1 MKCPDPHLIEQFVA
15 SDPITPGNERV
26 RQHIEKC
33 ERCRAHATEAAA
45 DIHLAHRLR
54 RLPELR
60 PAGTDESQ
68 HPEAIG
74 GYRILREIGRGGMA
88 VVYLAE
94 QDNPRRRVALKVIEP
109 GYASTSVLRRFEYE
123 VQILGRLQHPGI
135 ARIYAA
141 GISDAA
147 GRRQPFFAMELVAGV
162 PLAELVERGGLGIE
176 ERVNLLIKICEA
188 LQYAH
193 KKGII
198 HRDIKPAN
206 IYVDA
211 VLEPK
216 ILDFGVARCT
226 DADVRATTL
235 HTRAGQLIGT
245 VPYMSPE
252 QAGGAAAE
260 LDTRSDVYSL
270 GVVAYELLTSKLPYD
285 AADSSLPEAVRIIS
299 HDEPVPPGSVD
310 RRLRGD
316 LETILLKVLQK
327 HPDRR
332 YQTAAD
338 FGADLSRYLRR
349 EPIAARRPTA
359 LYQIQTRI
367 RKHPVLYT
375 ATFIVA
381 LAAFVLIGA
390 SWRQNARL
398 AEERRVRLEAFQS
411 STRAYQLYEAAANA
425 KRRNEREHAI
435 ELLDRAVATDPDFAL
450 GYIHRAQLRLPPRY
464 HLRKPESAPAINEAV
479 DDFVA
484 AHLAA
489 GGDLVRD
496 PATGRILTWR
506 ELDGWPEDREG
517 FLKGLPGIRRIRSGR
532 YERIGDH
539 GEAERVG
546 GPGIPRALL
555 EAGYALLSAGKPQQS
570 LPYFERAAA
579 AGVDDV
585 YARIAKAGF
594 YAVSYRREEALE
606 TLDELIEDPV
616 GRNSEKVWSFLGF
629 VRARQAVAPGE
640 SSNPMSDSRDVAGAF
655 REAIRINPDDPTYHV
670 NLGVALR
677 DLGGNDEALA
687 AYRRAVEIAPD
698 LTGAWTNIGVM
709 LIERGRYRDAVDVYT
724 RARDLAPRD
733 MHTHAALA
741 RLHIWLG
748 DCDQAVVAAQ
758 ELVNLQPDSTAP
770 LGFLF
775 SVHQECGN
783 LQDAVDVARQMT
795 RQDPDD
801 AYGWMYLGH
810 ALVALG
816 RTEEAKA
823 VFQRCLQWP
832 DAHLPGWL
840 GLATVA
846 RDTGHF
852 IAAGQWLDR
861 AAAEYPGDPDVHV
874 ERAKWFFDQNKSVE
888 ARTVLRGAL
897 DLQLSDPQLWASLGQ
912 QLLDLGQPDL
922 ALLAFER
929 GRTAF
934 DHDRTNPIEQT
945 SLLLLCEDESLR
957 DPGRALEIIE
967 PLVAQMS
974 NYANT
979 VELYALALL
988 RNGRH
993 DEALVS
999 IDRALSLRGDNPKV
1013 LLWKSIAR
1021 ARSGNLD
1028 LAHVAYYRARHMMTQ
1043 DPDSTEDVTEFLD
1056 EAQSLLK
1063 GQTQTARVE

>member
-15 SDPITPGNERV
+15 SDPIKAGNERV
-26 RQHIEKC
+26 RQHIQRC

-45 DIHLAHRLR
+45 DIHLAERLR
-54 RLPELR
+54 CLPESDL
-60 PAGTDESQ
+60 ADTDDSP

-74 GYRILREIGRGGMA
+74 GYRILGEIGRGGMA

-94 QDNPRRRVALKVIEP
+94 QDNPRRRVALKVIDP
-109 GYASTSVLRRFEYE
+109 GYASTSALRRFEYE

-162 PLAELVERGGLGIE
+162 PLTELVERGDLGIE
-176 ERVNLLIKICEA
+176 ERVKLLVKLCEA

-211 VLEPK
+211 AREPK

-235 HTRAGQLIGT
+235 HTRTGQLIGT

-270 GVVAYELLTSKLPYD
+270 AVVAYELLTSKLPYD
-285 AADSSLPEAVRIIS
+285 AADSSLAEAVRIIS
-299 HDEPVPPGSVD
+299 HEEPVPPGSVD

-316 LETILLKVLQK
+316 LETILLKALQK

-338 FGADLSRYLRR
+338 FGADLSRFLRR

-375 ATFIVA
+375 TMFIVA
-381 LAAFVLIGA
+381 LAACVLIGV

-411 STRAYQLYEAAANA
+411 STHAYQLYEAAANA
-425 KRRNEREHAI
+425 KRRNDRDRAV

-450 GYIHRAQLRLPPRY
+450 GFIQRAQLRLPPRY
-464 HLRKPESAPAINEAV
+464 QLRKPESAPAIKAAV
-479 DDFVA
+479 EDFVA

-496 PATGRILTWR
+496 PATGRILTWE
-506 ELDGWPEDREG
+506 ELDGWPADRDE
-517 FLKGLPGIRRIRSGR
+517 FLKGLSGIRRIRSGR
-532 YERIGDH
+532 YERIGDD
-539 GEAERVG
+539 GDAERVG
-546 GPGIPRALL
+546 GPGLPRALL
-555 EAGYALLSAGKPQQS
+555 EAGYTLLSAGRPQES

-594 YAVSYRREEALE
+594 YAVSYRREEAIE
-606 TLDELIEDPV
+606 TLGGLTEDPV

-640 SSNPMSDSRDVAGAF
+640 SSNPMSDPREAARAF
-655 REAIRINPDDPTYHV
+655 REAIRINPDDPRYHV

-677 DLGGNDEALA
+677 DFGGNDEALA

-698 LTGAWTNIGVM
+698 LAGAWTNIGVM
-709 LIERGRYRDAVDVYT
+709 LKERGRYREAIDVYR

-733 MHTHAALA
+733 MQTYAALA
-741 RLHIWLG
+741 SLHLRVG
-748 DCDQAVVAAQ
+748 ECDRAVAAAR
-758 ELVNLQPDSTAP
+758 ELVALQPDQMGA
-770 LGFLF
+770 LEFLF
-775 SVHQECGN
+775 TVHQECGN
-783 LQDAVDVARQMT
+783 DSAAVEVARDMT
-795 RQDPDD
+795 RQNPDD
-801 AYGWMYLGH
+801 PIGWMYLGH

-816 RTEEAKA
+816 QTREAEA
-823 VFQRCLQWP
+823 SFQRCLQWP
-832 DAHLPGWL
+832 KARLLGWL
-840 GLATVA
+840 GLAAVA
-846 RDTGHF
+846 RDGGRF
-852 IAAGQWLDR
+852 AVADQWLDQ
-861 AAAEYPGDPDVHV
+861 AAAAYPDDPDVHV
-874 ERAKWFFDQNKSVE
+874 ERAKWFLAQDKPVE
-888 ARTVLRGAL
+888 ARTVLREAL
-897 DLQLSDPQLWASLGQ
+897 DLQLSAPQLWATLGQ

-922 ALLAFER
+922 ALQAFER

-934 DHDRTNPIEQT
+934 DYDRTNPIEQT

-957 DPGRALEIIE
+957 DPAKALQIIE

-988 RNGRH
+988 RNSRYH
-993 DEALVS
+993 DALDS
-999 IDRALSLRGDNPKV
+999 IDRALSLRGDNPNV
-1013 LLWKSIAR
+1013 LLWKSIAH

-1028 LAHVAYYRARHMMTQ
+1028 LANVAYYRARHMIAQ
-1043 DPDSTEDVTEFLD
+1043 NPASAEDVTEILS
-1056 EAQSLLK
+1056 EAEALLNE
-1063 GQTQTARVE
+1063 QAHATRSE